1 MPTLNTPQRIF
12 LAAIGAVV
20 ILLQLYR
27 FADDGIE
34 GVGWVFSF
42 LVAALLLLPAVG
54 LIPWGKQPMP
64 VLTTPTKSEERL
76 DRAKQRIEALVLRA
90 VERAKILH
98 RRLPILIDLPP
109 LQAAELKN
117 INSLMTDSWLQY
129 CIAFTGCLSIMTEFK
144 KLPQFMSQ
152 PDYRVVW
159 QMLVNEIAKAEMQ
172 TAVRHGLQDKYD
184 MERSLQWAARDMSEG
199 ELAMKKFIDR
209 LAENAADSDMPLI
222 EFLMNKMGAP
232 EQTRAALIH
241 GVRPFVKETLQQFY
255 GQET

>member
-27 FADDGIE
+27 FADDGVE

-54 LIPWGKQPMP
+54 LIPWRRQPIP
-64 VLTTPTKSEERL
+64 ILTTPTKSVERIN
-76 DRAKQRIEALVLRA
+76 RAKHRIEALVSRS
-90 VERAKILH
+90 VERAKVLH

-109 LQAAELKN
+109 LQAAEFKN

-129 CIAFTGCLSIMTEFK
+129 CIAFTGCLSIMTEYK
-144 KLPQFMSQ
+144 KNPRFMGQ

-172 TAVRHGLQDKYD
+172 TAVRHGLQDKYN
-184 MERSLQWAARDMSEG
+184 MESSLQWATRDMSEG

-209 LAENAADSDMPLI
+209 LTGNAADPDMPLI

-232 EQTRAALIH
+232 EQTHASLIH

>member
-12 LAAIGAVV
+12 LAVIGAVV
-20 ILLQLYR
+20 IFLQLYR

-54 LIPWGKQPMP
+54 LIPWGRQPIS

-76 DRAKQRIEALVLRA
+76 NRAKQKIESLVARSVDRAKV
-90 VERAKILH
+90 LH

-109 LQAAELKN
+109 LQAAEFKN
-117 INSLMTDSWLQY
+117 INALMTDSWLQY
-129 CIAFTGCLSIMTEFK
+129 CIAFTGCLSLMTEYK
-144 KLPQFMSQ
+144 KNPKFMSQ
-152 PDYRVVW
+152 PDYGVVW

-184 MERSLQWAARDMSEG
+184 MEKSLQWATRDMNEG

-209 LAENAADSDMPLI
+209 LATNAADPDMSLI
-222 EFLMNKMGAP
+222 EFLMNKMGAL

-255 GQET
+255 GQ